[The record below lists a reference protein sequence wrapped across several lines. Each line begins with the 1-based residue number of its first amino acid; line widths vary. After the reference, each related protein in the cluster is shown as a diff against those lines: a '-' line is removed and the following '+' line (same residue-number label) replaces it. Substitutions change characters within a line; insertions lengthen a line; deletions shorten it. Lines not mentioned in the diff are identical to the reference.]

1 MTIIITAIIIALAII
16 GVVETRT
23 TNSNTKTSMTDMFA
37 SMPHIDI
44 QSFEDWCAQ
53 HPEQEAVERPSLFM
67 PLPELTN
74 GLQHIDIPSFDEWC
88 EHHIVDTDGDRPSLF
103 MPVADLTNSLPGL
116 GGTTFTQWC
125 DKHPVVEYVH
135 ADKVCA
141 LEVQADV
148 VSDECG
154 WEESPLMAFIKWRE
168 QNPALPLEKQTKILS
183 AICNGEEVSDD
194 DWEEEYSIRD
204 VLDMLFRAVPKDIA
218 LKVMNTFRVDEIV
231 DAGRKNNV
239 GMFMSVKGIGPKRAD
254 KIVKTIQ
261 AEDPDELEGVPV
273 TPDDGF
279 DETNDDDLPF

>member
-23 TNSNTKTSMTDMFA
+23 TNSNTKTSTTDMFA

-44 QSFEDWCAQ
+44 QSFEDWCDQ

-148 VSDECG
+148 VSDERD
-154 WEESPLMAFIKWRE
+154 WEDSSLMAFIKWLE
-168 QNPALPLEKQTKILS
+168 ENPALPLEKQTKILS
-183 AICNGEEVSDD
+183 AICNGDEIAED
-194 DWEEEYSIRD
+194 DWEEEWVIRGD
-204 VLDMLFRAVPKDIA
+204 LALLVKAVPKDIA
-218 LKVMNTFRVDEIV
+218 IKVLSTFRVDEII
-231 DAGRKNNV
+231 DAGRRNDT
-239 GMFMSVKGIGPKRAD
+239 GLFMSVKGIGPKRANR
-254 KIVKTIQ
+254 IVKAIQ
-261 AEDPDELEGVPV
+261 AEYPDEPTGIPV

-279 DETNDDDLPF
+279 VSVEDDDLPF